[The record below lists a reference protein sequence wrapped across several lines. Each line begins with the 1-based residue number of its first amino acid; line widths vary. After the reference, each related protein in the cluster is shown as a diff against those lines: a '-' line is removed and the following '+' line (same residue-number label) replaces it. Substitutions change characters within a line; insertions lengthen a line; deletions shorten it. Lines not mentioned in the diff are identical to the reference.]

1 MKVSDLAA
9 ASVEVLWHPLVLKGA
24 WMRVE
29 DWYRSGNLAP
39 EPELSRWRLHPEA
52 ELRKLGADLREG
64 TWPPSRWPQVP
75 YPKKGACLRHY
86 VLPTVR
92 DQVAFMA
99 YLVVLGPLLDSRVA
113 NFVFG
118 NREDLVYML
127 DGRPMQRVP
136 LGHTTPVLAEW
147 SECVQQARNM
157 KPLAAY

>member
-1 MKVSDLAA
+1 
-9 ASVEVLWHPLVLKGA
+9 
-24 WMRVE
+24 MRVE

-52 ELRKLGADLREG
+52 ELRKLGSALRKR
-64 TWPPSRWPQVP
+64 TWRPSRWPQVP

-99 YLVVLGPLLDSRVA
+99 FLVLLGPLLDSRVA

-118 NREDLVYML
+118 NRWNRRIAWDRRRFLWTA
-127 DGRPMQRVP
+127 Q
-136 LGHTTPVLAEW
+136 
-147 SECVQQARNM
+147 
-157 KPLAAY
+157 KPCQ